1 MKIFLTS
8 ILTFVLLS
16 FIQAQNVG
24 IDNDTPLMKLH
35 VTQEGSNVLLLE
47 NSQSLNSNISNGIYF
62 KTGEGGFP
70 YTGAIK
76 SIGQSANEA
85 RLGFFTYA
93 AANAEDLLERMSITD
108 AGNVGVGT
116 TTPITSAALDVTSTE
131 KGFLPP
137 RMTTIQRNNIVSP
150 VAGLTIFNSSVN
162 AFQCYNGT
170 NWYSTVHY
178 VGENYG
184 GGIVFYVYDNGQHGL
199 IASTA
204 DQSADIRWHG
214 GSVVVTRAQANGI
227 NGGIKNTAIIIAN
240 QASIDGEPFAST
252 LCNEYTATQDGVTY
266 GDWYL
271 PSRLELELLY
281 AQKNVVGGFFTDNY
295 WSSTET
301 NQFFAYQMHFNTGS
315 VTPNQKS
322 LLNRVRAIRSF

>member
-1 MKIFLTS
+1 MKLFWSS
-8 ILTFVLLS
+8 ILSLVIIGLA
-16 FIQAQNVG
+16 QAQNVG
-24 IDNDTPLMKLH
+24 IDNDAPLMKLH
-35 VTQEGSNVLLLE
+35 VSQEGSNVLLLE
-47 NSQSLNSNISNGIYF
+47 NSESLNSNISNGLYF

-93 AANAEDLLERMSITD
+93 SPNATELLERLSITD

-116 TTPITSAALDVTSTE
+116 SSPVTSAALDVTSIE

-137 RMTTIQRNNIVSP
+137 RMTTTQRDNIVSP
-150 VAGLTIFNSSVN
+150 VAGLTIYNSSVN

-199 IASTA
+199 IASTE
-204 DQSADIRWHG
+204 DQSADVRWHG
-214 GSVVVTRAQANGI
+214 GSVVITRAQANGI
-227 NGGIKNTAIIIAN
+227 NAGLKNTAIIIAN
-240 QASIDGEPFAST
+240 QGSVDGEPFAAT
-252 LCNEYTATQDGVTY
+252 LCNEYSVVQSGVTY

-271 PSRLELELLY
+271 PSRHELELLF
-281 AQKNVVGGFFTDNY
+281 AQKAIVGGFFTENY
-295 WSSTET
+295 WCSTET
-301 NQFFAYQMHFNTGS
+301 NQFFAYQLHFNTGA

>member
-8 ILTFVLLS
+8 ILSLVIFC
-16 FIQAQNVG
+16 FIHAQNVG

-35 VTQEGSNVLLLE
+35 VTQEGSEVLLLE
-47 NSQSLNSNISNGIYF
+47 NSESLNSNISNGIYF
-62 KTGEGGFP
+62 KTGDGGFP

-76 SIGQSANEA
+76 TIGQSANEA

-93 AANAEDLLERMSITD
+93 AANEVDLLERLSITD

-116 TTPITSAALDVTSTE
+116 SSPVTSAALDITSTD

-137 RMTTIQRNNIVSP
+137 RMTTTQRNNIVSP

-178 VGENYG
+178 VGESYG

-199 IASTA
+199 IATTA
-204 DQSADIRWHG
+204 DQSADIRWYG
-214 GSVVVTRAQANGI
+214 GSAVVTRAQANGI
-227 NGGIKNTAIIIAN
+227 NAGLKNTTIIIAN
-240 QASIDGEPFAST
+240 QASIDGEPFAASI
-252 LCNEYTATQDGVTY
+252 CNEYYVTDNGVTY

-271 PSRLELELLY
+271 PSRHELELLF
-281 AQKNVVGGFFTDNY
+281 AQKNLVGGFFTENY
-295 WSSTET
+295 WCSTET
-301 NQFFAYQMHFNTGS
+301 NQFFAYQLHFNTGA